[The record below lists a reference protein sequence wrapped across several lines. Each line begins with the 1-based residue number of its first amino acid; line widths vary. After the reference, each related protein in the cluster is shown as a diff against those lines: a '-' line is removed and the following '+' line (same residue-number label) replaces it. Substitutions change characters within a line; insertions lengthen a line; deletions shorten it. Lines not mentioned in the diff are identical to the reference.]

1 MENGIQAVKEEMKRL
16 MVSFVSKTGE
26 DIGKRACVVG
36 PLPSKEIKNE
46 TGTDRRVKCYQG
58 DQQKDRKDHPG

>member
-26 DIGKRACVVG
+26 NIGKRTCIIG
-36 PLPSKEIKNE
+36 SLPSKEIKNE
-46 TGTDRRVKCYQG
+46 TGTDRRVKSTWMIS
-58 DQQKDRKDHPG
+58 